1 MTVPTFVQPDRSSDS
16 GAQYPANIDAA
27 IAVLARVGQ
36 AFAPHEQSTPD
47 MTVRLDA
54 GHIYNPVAQTITE
67 VAAQSTGA
75 ITAPSV
81 DPRIDRIVVDQ
92 STGVVSVVG
101 GTEAASPVAPA
112 IPAGKFPVAQVS
124 LLTSTTEITN
134 SIITDERNSFT
145 AKTKVDVK
153 DWGSKGSNFSLDLA
167 AADLHIVDCTAAI
180 TITMLSSLTNDKA
193 TVVIKNGNFV
203 ITLAD
208 IDNDSPT
215 LTQAASTQDF
225 VGLVKSFGKISAVAT
240 QLGIATV

>member
-27 IAVLARVGQ
+27 IAVLARPGQ

-54 GHIYNPVAQTITE
+54 GHIYDPVTQAITE
-67 VAAQSTGA
+67 VAAQSSAA
-75 ITAPSV
+75 ITAPSA

-92 STGVVSVVG
+92 TTGAVSVVA

-112 IPAGKFPVAQVS
+112 LPAGKFPVAQVS
-124 LLTSTTEITN
+124 LLTSTTTITN
-134 SIITDERNSFT
+134 SIITDERNSFI
-145 AKTKVDVK
+145 KTKAQVK
-153 DWGSKGSNFSLDLA
+153 DWGSRAANFTLELSDA
-167 AADLHIVDCTAAI
+167 ELHIVNCTAAI
-180 TITMLSSLTNDKA
+180 TITFSSSLGNDKA

-203 ITLAD
+203 ITLSG

-225 VGLVKSFGKISAVAT
+225 VGLVKSFGKITAVAT
-240 QLGIATV
+240 NLNQATI